1 MFGLEKSK
9 KYMGEFK
16 NGMPHGQGIC
26 EFANGDKYVGE
37 FRDGK
42 CEGYGILTY
51 ANGGKFIG
59 EFSDNRATGEGKHI
73 LGEFEKWMETIFVE
87 A

>member
-59 EFSDNRATGEGKHI
+59 EFSDNKATGEGKHI

>member
-1 MFGLEKSK
+1 MFGLEKGK
-9 KYMGEFK
+9 KYMGEFM

-37 FRDGK
+37 FRQGK

-51 ANGGKFIG
+51 ANGDKFVGKFM
-59 EFSDNRATGEGKHI
+59 DNRVTDEGKHI
-73 LGEFEKWMETIFVE
+73 SGEFEKWMETIFVE
-87 A
+87 N